1 MIWSIV
7 MNSVNINLPH
17 QMRISVLNFVS
28 DALTWT
34 VRKQILEAN
43 NKIDG

>member
-1 MIWSIV
+1 MWSVI
-7 MNSVNINLPH
+7 MNSANINLPH
-17 QMRISVLNFVS
+17 QMCISVLNFVS

-34 VRKQILEAN
+34 VRKQTLEAN